1 MDDIFSDFAKERP
14 WGWPRFFEVIQPMPS
29 ELAQDANR
37 ISGQASAGAV
47 MSVMES
53 KLVKLWTFVL
63 SSYTLLFSKNE
74 LHMIYY
80 IHKCFYSFR
89 NICVY
94 ICIHFFKYTYMYV
107 HNIPID
113 YRTYILFFGVLAGDD
128 WKWELT
134 WTANNGNFV
143 VIYGISIWI
152 FLLAR

>member
-37 ISGQASAGAV
+37 ISGQAFVGAV
-47 MSVMES
+47 MNLMGS
-53 KLVKLWTFVL
+53 KLVELWTFVL
-63 SSYTLLFSKNE
+63 SSYILLFSKNE

-94 ICIHFFKYTYMYV
+94 IYIYIFLNIHTCMYMKYTYGFVHVYYV
-107 HNIPID
+107 
-113 YRTYILFFGVLAGDD
+113 YCKKGVLAGDD
-128 WKWELT
+128 WILDLNLDPK
-134 WTANNGNFV
+134 
-143 VIYGISIWI
+143 
-152 FLLAR
+152 LAR